1 MTRTPSPRRLPSWAF
16 RDRTKQRWVYVA
28 FSAFL
33 LPQVAAGYED
43 GGSNSAVASL
53 QSLEANLVKLKEESL
68 QIRSASEVL
77 HRKASGAAGTGGANL
92 VEGRSSEAALSAQN
106 DRLRAQLQSSLA
118 SQGAAPADG
127 TQRRSQGLSLLAVP
141 RERASQMIYLVLAFV
156 LVNTVVFLTLRA
168 SDSQKPALEKA
179 RARLGEPLMR
189 AIGRGC
195 YEIEISEIQVANL
208 FMPGEVYLSVHVGDS
223 QEASAHAAAANGL
236 VRFQDRLRFR
246 LRAKDSDACVF
257 RLLAAG
263 DRLQAPLAEL
273 RLTSQ
278 DVLRRVRSK
287 HGQQYFSFRM
297 SMEDRQSAGRLS
309 GPGLQLALRMRELQP
324 GKAAAMRPSPR
335 ASHHA

>member
-1 MTRTPSPRRLPSWAF
+1 M
-16 RDRTKQRWVYVA
+16 A

-43 GGSNSAVASL
+43 SGSNSAVASL

-68 QIRSASEVL
+68 QIRSASEFL
-77 HRKASGAAGTGGANL
+77 HRKAPAVTGAGGANL
-92 VEGRSSEAALSAQN
+92 VEVRSSEAALSAQN
-106 DRLRAQLQSSLA
+106 DRLRAQLQSSIA

-127 TQRRSQGLSLLAVP
+127 SQRRSQASLSLLAVP
-141 RERASQMIYLVLAFV
+141 RESASQMMYLVLAFV
-156 LVNTVVFLTLRA
+156 LVNTVVFLTIRA
-168 SDSQKPALEKA
+168 SDAQKPALEKA

-246 LRAKDSDACVF
+246 LRAKDGDACVF

-309 GPGLQLALRMRELQP
+309 GPGLQLALRMRELEP
-324 GKAAAMRPSPR
+324 GKAGSMRPTLGV
-335 ASHHA
+335 SHHA